1 MTVAQ
6 TFDQAYI
13 LSRDPRVQALFAGTC
28 GMPGAALDPKARM
41 DEAFN
46 LAVGG
51 LLIDAVIDAEG
62 GDPYIIMFER
72 AQYGYTWVPSAL
84 AAPITLAP
92 GLSFP
97 GVPSYNAG
105 KPYPPGSIVVSTNLA
120 DYPPFAVP
128 EPPVVE
134 VPYVGSYT
142 GNGFYIAS
150 EAAQTTFSNGQTYE
164 QNGVNYVFVVGS
176 MGAFGAT
183 YFWRIA
189 G

>member
-6 TFDQAYI
+6 TFDPAYI
-13 LSRDPRVQALFAGTC
+13 LSRDPRIQALFAGTC
-28 GMPGAALDPKARM
+28 GMPGDGARPQSVRM
-41 DEAFN
+41 NTAFD

-97 GVPSYNAG
+97 GVP
-105 KPYPPGSIVVSTNLA
+105 KLQRRQ
-120 DYPPFAVP
+120 AVP
-128 EPPVVE
+128 ARFNRREHESRGLSAVR
-134 VPYVGSYT
+134 SSR
-142 GNGFYIAS
+142 AS
-150 EAAQTTFSNGQTYE
+150 GC
-164 QNGVNYVFVVGS
+164 
-176 MGAFGAT
+176 
-183 YFWRIA
+183 
-189 G
+189 